1 MKHNSEDK
9 QSSFVFMTKA
19 YWLGEWFDPHTS
31 FLKLP
36 SFWAPF
42 LIIIAIFAFL
52 CWKVSFDEHLVFSR
66 SWTVQNMYDWFK
78 IPFWVLALLIPV
90 VGLFNANHKSEQA
103 KAAMELTKSQNNF
116 ANYYKH
122 MEEFSK
128 YIDSIIGQ
136 EAAPTNFANYR
147 PLHSL
152 IFPLAHKS
160 DYSVSKLTEQY
171 IEEFLDNFIAITKEL
186 NGRSAGEVLEGLSLL
201 EMHRNTLLYRFDFS
215 FGCYSQEDKDRSLHL
230 INYSFSEGSVHVI
243 NGQVKD
249 YLDYISRFPYLLH
262 RICVFDKNYLERSEF
277 IANKIKLIGAI
288 VHFTVK
294 GSVGHGGIFEFP
306 VIDWDRINASL

>member
-1 MKHNSEDK
+1 
-9 QSSFVFMTKA
+9 MTKA
-19 YWLGEWFDPHTS
+19 YWLGEWFDPHVS
-31 FLKLP
+31 FLRLP
-36 SFWAPF
+36 SFWVPF
-42 LIIIAIFAFL
+42 LIILAVFVIL
-52 CWKVSFDEHLVFSR
+52 CSKVSFDEHLVFSR
-66 SWTVQNMYDWFK
+66 SWTVQCMYEWFK

-128 YIDSIIGQ
+128 YIDSIVGQ
-136 EAAPTNFANYR
+136 VATPTSFANYR

-152 IFPLAHKS
+152 IFQLAYKS

-171 IEEFLDNFIAITKEL
+171 IDEFLDNFITITKEL
-186 NGRSAGEVLEGLSLL
+186 NGRSAGEVLELLSLL
-201 EMHRNTLLYRFDFS
+201 ETHRNTLCYRFDFS
-215 FGCYSQEDKDRSLHL
+215 FGSYPQDDKDRSSHL
-230 INYSFSEGSVHVI
+230 INYSFSDGRVHVI

-262 RICVFDKNYLERSEF
+262 RICMFDRDYLERCEN
-277 IANKIKLIGAI
+277 IAQKFKLIGAI
-288 VHFTVK
+288 VHFTLK
-294 GSVGHGGIFEFP
+294 GSVEHGGIIDFP
-306 VIDWDRINASL
+306 LIDWDRINASL